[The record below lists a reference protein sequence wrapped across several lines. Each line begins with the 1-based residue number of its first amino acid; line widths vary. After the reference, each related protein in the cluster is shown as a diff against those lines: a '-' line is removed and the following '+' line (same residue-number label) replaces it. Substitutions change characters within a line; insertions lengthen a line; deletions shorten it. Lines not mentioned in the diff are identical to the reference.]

1 MARRGGGHDGGAHG
15 HPARGSG
22 HRHHVLRQG
31 GGAHPGAERRVTVT
45 AKGEYAIKA
54 MLDLALTDDGE
65 TLQPIQDIARR
76 QGIPQ
81 RYLEQVLLALKR
93 AGFLHSR
100 RGSAGGYRLAK
111 APEQITVGALLRAV
125 EGRPGVGR
133 SRASSRRGVARGG
146 GGPDLLGA
154 AGAGA
159 VGAGGDRNTVEDLKK
174 HAAERRES
182 AKPMYLI

>member
-31 GGAHPGAERRVTVT
+31 GGARLGAERRVTVT

-81 RYLEQVLLALKR
+81 RYLSRCSWLSSAR
-93 AGFLHSR
+93 AFSTR
-100 RGSAGGYRLAK
+100 AAAR
-111 APEQITVGALLRAV
+111 RAV
-125 EGRPGVGR
+125 
-133 SRASSRRGVARGG
+133 
-146 GGPDLLGA
+146 
-154 AGAGA
+154 
-159 VGAGGDRNTVEDLKK
+159 TVSP
-174 HAAERRES
+174 R
-182 AKPMYLI
+182 

>member
-1 MARRGGGHDGGAHG
+1 
-15 HPARGSG
+15 
-22 HRHHVLRQG
+22 
-31 GGAHPGAERRVTVT
+31 VTVS

-81 RYLEQVLLALKR
+81 RYLEQVLLGLKR

-111 APEQITVGALLRAV
+111 APDQITVGALLRAV
-125 EGRPGVGR
+125 EGRPGVGGAG
-133 SRASSRRGVARGG
+133 RASRGSPG
-146 GGPDLLGA
+146 D
-154 AGAGA
+154 
-159 VGAGGDRNTVEDLKK
+159 AGGDLTYLWRAVSEAVDAVVDGTTLEDLKR
-174 HAAERRES
+174 HAAERRAS
-182 AKPMYLI
+182 AKPMYHI